1 MTSIKNSSKVS
12 MLLALIAF
20 AFIAIPAISQA
31 ANYGYVN
38 HSGNVMLY
46 TSDTPENAIRNA
58 PNISQHS
65 GVILL
70 NNQTNNNLVGGQA
83 YGV

>member
-1 MTSIKNSSKVS
+1 MANKNVFKGISIV
-12 MLLALIAF
+12 LVVVAIVFFAAPAL
-20 AFIAIPAISQA
+20 SEA

-38 HSGNVMLY
+38 HSGTVMMY
-46 TSDTPENAIRNA
+46 TSDTSANAIRNA
-58 PNISQHS
+58 PNISLHS

-70 NNQTNNNLVGGQA
+70 DSQADSDLVGDHA